1 MDGAPIQY
9 EGLREL
15 SLFLL
20 LKGAF
25 CRTKERSLFQ
35 PGFSI
40 PVVDTTGAGDV
51 FHGAFMVGLLENW
64 SLEKILEF
72 SAAVAAMKCR
82 GLGGRVPIPTR
93 QEAMAFL
100 EARGTPQ
107 FWMPQTHWR
116 IRRPNP
122 IEPRTLAIENLPNRI
137 GVEPYR
143 SSTLSWVSAFFQA
156 ASNSCWTSWA
166 AYVFLCAFRLSSRPK
181 SERPFRRFLSR
192 SARNTF
198 SASP

>member
-9 EGLREL
+9 EGLRER
-15 SLFLL
+15 SLFLPL
-20 LKGAF
+20 NGAF
-25 CRTKERSLFQ
+25 CRTKEKSLFQ

-82 GLGGRVPIPTR
+82 RLGGRVPIPTR

-107 FWMPQTHWR
+107 FWMP
-116 IRRPNP
+116 
-122 IEPRTLAIENLPNRI
+122 
-137 GVEPYR
+137 
-143 SSTLSWVSAFFQA
+143 
-156 ASNSCWTSWA
+156 
-166 AYVFLCAFRLSSRPK
+166 
-181 SERPFRRFLSR
+181 
-192 SARNTF
+192 
-198 SASP
+198 